1 MDIDINQRF
10 NEFCHTFIT
19 DKIAEEK
26 TLNKKEK
33 QIFKTKYAFIGRKSK
48 LPFFKELLKYTE
60 IITKFPKPEL
70 DQLTI
75 HLINKIRGI
84 YKHAQAEKTMLC
96 NIDILT
102 SIELKRFTIC
112 ITKNT
117 IEANSQW
124 TKRLIKDLKKKFS
137 ETPLA
142 KVILVCS
149 SSLNTLD
156 GHATH
161 CKDINYVIANI
172 TKHSTYRV
180 LFICS
185 NNTRVGDI
193 LTLLGSYRGLSMDK
207 RLPIILQYDEA
218 HNAEEGIPSKRET
231 IENILMDP
239 FIERVVPCSASEN
252 PIHDDTNPL
261 WQKRNLDKN
270 AFDYTHISA
279 IKSTSQ
285 EYSSLHDAIAVNFE
299 DIEMHPEYKEY
310 NTTAFNVLDF
320 KKVDEFNYV
329 SFIKQHT
336 KAYEEEGC
344 YCDEQIKIIVED
356 ELKRDIERRRQLEF
370 HPFMKGEKAG
380 YNMGLNL
387 LDNFYEIFNHGS
399 QNKIFIPCEKN
410 IHIIQTPNRVIFTY
424 SLMKHAIEQQYTPI
438 LLGLFRGKI
447 NLMYKDSKSKT
458 QEKEYADFSENGSEK
473 ELNEKIDE
481 ILRHLSTLHIN
492 INVPIIII
500 GNYKPTG
507 ESITFVNFTYGSLRS
522 VILIPG
528 VSTTPETDYQTFCRA
543 NYMLTKFLEHD
554 GQFVAPEK
562 IICSYRK
569 HIENALI
576 IEKRNDERIDEL
588 KTNQTTDNSIIV
600 LPSPNP
606 QDNIGTTN
614 NDNIATPVK
623 IQIED
628 MEDDGILK
636 LLEIL
641 KTERRTKE
649 DMRHILVLINEGI
662 KNNAISI
669 IDKTGKFNA
678 ERCTLKVV
686 RTYRKKSEEEV
697 QGRKE
702 KMGDNYKPHENDWRF
717 SQYEANHNLNMPYL
731 NYPQIEQWEC
741 QLYACN
747 DRYVYDGFVN
757 PKQRMWLSYRF

>member
-1 MDIDINQRF
+1 MDIEISQRF
-10 NEFCHTFIT
+10 NEFRHTFIT
-19 DKIAEEK
+19 DKITEEK

-33 QIFKTKYAFIGRKSK
+33 QILKSKYAFVGRKSK

-60 IITKFPKPEL
+60 ITTKFSPAEL
-70 DQLTI
+70 KQITI
-75 HLINKIRGI
+75 QLINKIRGI

-96 NIDILT
+96 NFDILS

-112 ITKNT
+112 LTKNT

-124 TKRLIKDLKKKFS
+124 TKRLIKDLKKKFPGI
-137 ETPLA
+137 PLV
-142 KVILVCS
+142 KLIMVCS
-149 SSLNTLD
+149 SNINTLD
-156 GHATH
+156 GNATH
-161 CKDINYVIANI
+161 CKNINYVIANI
-172 TKHSTYRV
+172 TKHSTYQV

-193 LTLLGSYRGLSMDK
+193 LTLLSSYHGLSTEK

-218 HNAEEGIPSKRET
+218 HNVEEGIPSKRET

-239 FIERVVPCSASEN
+239 FIERFVPCSASEN
-252 PIHDDTNPL
+252 PIHDDTSPL
-261 WQKRNLDKN
+261 WQKTNLDKN

-279 IKSTSQ
+279 IKSTSA
-285 EYSSLHDAIAVNFE
+285 EYSSLHDAITVNFE
-299 DIEMHPEYKEY
+299 DVEAHPQYKEY

-320 KKVDEFNYV
+320 KKMDEFNYV
-329 SFIKQHT
+329 SFRKQRT
-336 KAYEEEGC
+336 KTYEEEGC
-344 YCDEQIKIIVED
+344 YCDEQIKIIVEE

-387 LDNFYEIFNHGS
+387 LDNFYDISSSDTQH
-399 QNKIFIPCEKN
+399 KIFVPQEKN
-410 IHIIQTPNRVIFTY
+410 IHIIQTPSRVIFTY
-424 SLMKHAIEQQYTPI
+424 SLMKYAIEKPYTPI

-447 NLMYKDSKSKT
+447 NLMYKDNRNKT
-458 QEKEYADFSENGSEK
+458 HEIEYTDFSENSSEK

-481 ILRHLSTLHIN
+481 VLRYLTSLSIN
-492 INVPIIII
+492 INVPLIIM

-507 ESITFVNFTYGSLRS
+507 ESITFVNFTYGPLRS

-554 GQFVAPEK
+554 RQFVTPEK
-562 IICSYRK
+562 IICSYKK

-588 KTNQTTDNSIIV
+588 KTNQTADNAIV
-600 LPSPNP
+600 ILPKP
-606 QDNIGTTN
+606 QEKNGTTN

-623 IQIED
+623 IQIDD
-628 MEDDGILK
+628 MEDSDIIKLFGILK
-636 LLEIL
+636 KKIR
-641 KTERRTKE
+641 TEE
-649 DMRHILVLINEGI
+649 DMRNILTLITEGI
-662 KNNAISI
+662 KNNTISI
-669 IDKTGKFNA
+669 IDKTGKFAA

-686 RTYRKKSEEEV
+686 RTYRKKTDIEI
-697 QGRKE
+697 QARKE
-702 KMGDNYKPHENDWRF
+702 KLGDKYKPHENDWRF
-717 SQYEANHNLNMPYL
+717 SQYEANHNMNTPYL

-747 DRYVYDGFVN
+747 DRYVYEGFVN

>member
-1 MDIDINQRF
+1 MDIEVSQRF

-19 DKIAEEK
+19 DKITQEK

-33 QIFKTKYAFIGRKSK
+33 QILKSKYAFIGRKSK

-60 IITKFPKPEL
+60 ITTKFTEAEL
-70 DQLTI
+70 KQITI

-96 NIDILT
+96 NFDILT

-124 TKRLIKDLKKKFS
+124 TKRLIKDLKKKFPGV
-137 ETPLA
+137 PLA
-142 KVILVCS
+142 KLILVCS
-149 SSLNTLD
+149 SSINTLD
-156 GHATH
+156 GNATH

-193 LTLLGSYRGLSMDK
+193 LTLLSSYRGLSTDK

-239 FIERVVPCSASEN
+239 FIERFVPCSASEN
-252 PIHDDTNPL
+252 PIHDDTSPL
-261 WQKRNLDKN
+261 WQKGNLDKN

-279 IKSTSQ
+279 IKSTSV
-285 EYSSLHDAIAVNFE
+285 EYSSLHDAITVNFE
-299 DIEMHPEYKEY
+299 DVETHPDYREY
-310 NTTAFNVLDF
+310 NTTAFNLLDF
-320 KKVDEFNYV
+320 KKVDEFNYA
-329 SFIKQHT
+329 SFRKQHT

-344 YCDEQIKIIVED
+344 YCDEQIKIIVEE

-370 HPFMKGEKAG
+370 HHFMKGEKAG

-387 LDNFYEIFNHGS
+387 LDNFYEILSSGS
-399 QNKIFIPCEKN
+399 QNKIFVPGEKN
-410 IHIIQTPNRVIFTY
+410 IHIMQTPSRVIFTY
-424 SLMKHAIEQQYTPI
+424 SLMKHAIEKPYTPI

-447 NLMYKDSKSKT
+447 NLMYKDSKNKT

-481 ILRHLSTLHIN
+481 VLRYLNTLNIN
-492 INVPIIII
+492 INVPLIII

-507 ESITFVNFTYGSLRS
+507 ESITFVNFTYGPLRS

-528 VSTTPETDYQTFCRA
+528 VSSTPETDYQTFCRL

-554 GQFVAPEK
+554 AQFVAPEK
-562 IICSYRK
+562 IICSYKK
-569 HIENALI
+569 HIKNALI

-588 KTNQTTDNSIIV
+588 KTNQTADNTIV
-600 LPSPNP
+600 ILPKP
-606 QDNIGTTN
+606 QEKNDTTN

-628 MEDDGILK
+628 MEDDSILK
-636 LLEIL
+636 LFEVL
-641 KTERRTKE
+641 KKKSRSEE
-649 DMRHILVLINEGI
+649 DMRHILVFIAEGI
-662 KNNAISI
+662 KNNSISI

-686 RTYRKKSEEEV
+686 RTYRKKSEIEV
-697 QGRKE
+697 HARKE

-717 SQYEANHNLNMPYL
+717 SQYEANHNMNTPYL

-747 DRYVYDGFVN
+747 DRYVYEGFVN